1 MYFCQKNQQFWFSS
15 FFTTTSIRGWFLA
28 NLATLPPPHG
38 SPHPTTHLT
47 TYLYVFCVQRAQKP
61 CLIIKIQLLLHFSKV
76 GGGKSI
82 LAFFGLWWPSFSA
95 TGSPGVAQKCQT
107 RVSPC
112 YTYGNPCQNICRA
125 CSINFMQFL
134 NTPLLH
140 GGPTVD
146 QTLDRHCLIFSQEQ
160 ELFSRLNLA
169 FLKLPFLHKK
179 SAL

>member
-1 MYFCQKNQQFWFSS
+1 MYFCQRNQQFWFSS

-134 NTPLLH
+134 NTPGEH
-140 GGPTVD
+140 PRGPRYG
-146 QTLDRHCLIFSQEQ
+146 QMKEH
-160 ELFSRLNLA
+160 NLKGA
-169 FLKLPFLHKK
+169 Q
-179 SAL
+179 ARAR

>member
-1 MYFCQKNQQFWFSS
+1 M
-15 FFTTTSIRGWFLA
+15 A

-47 TYLYVFCVQRAQKP
+47 TYLYVFCVQRAQKR
-61 CLIIKIQLLLHFSKV
+61 CLMIKIQLLLHFSKV

-134 NTPLLH
+134 NTPVPGSPMLSILLP
-140 GGPTVD
+140 GTQNLLAESPVCSLNFGWV
-146 QTLDRHCLIFSQEQ
+146 FST
-160 ELFSRLNLA
+160 
-169 FLKLPFLHKK
+169 KTC
-179 SAL
+179 

>member
-1 MYFCQKNQQFWFSS
+1 M
-15 FFTTTSIRGWFLA
+15 A
-28 NLATLPPPHG
+28 NLVTLPPPHG

-61 CLIIKIQLLLHFSKV
+61 CLMIKIQLLLHFSKV

-134 NTPLLH
+134 NTPPH
-140 GGPTVD
+140 HRSSVSAAAAAV
-146 QTLDRHCLIFSQEQ
+146 LDCLRYLNEGQGSESRMGIEVTQE
-160 ELFSRLNLA
+160 F
-169 FLKLPFLHKK
+169 KG
-179 SAL
+179 AL

>member
-1 MYFCQKNQQFWFSS
+1 MYFCQKNQQFWFLS

-61 CLIIKIQLLLHFSKV
+61 CLMIKIQLLLHFSKV

-134 NTPLLH
+134 NTPIWHPLSYFIFINFMPINTVIVLSSPKNSLL
-140 GGPTVD
+140 T
-146 QTLDRHCLIFSQEQ
+146 F
-160 ELFSRLNLA
+160 
-169 FLKLPFLHKK
+169 
-179 SAL
+179 